1 SVCCRKPIPPEVPK
15 RRSSVCAY
23 RCPDPGPAVRHLC
36 CGRGGA
42 GGCRGDDR
50 TAAGGFSWG
59 MLLAGWASIV
69 VGVITFL
76 WPGRDEC
83 ARRLR
88 SRRIPAEDD
97 RRPVSCQGRQRG
109 LVLLCLIAFW
119 RALDPSAAR
128 PARTNGQPW
137 SVASARVCSP
147 GPADRKGLELR
158 SLGLLYFFSCATAA
172 SAA

>member
-1 SVCCRKPIPPEVPK
+1 VPIAVQTLVLLYGAYAVVEGGLAVAAAMIG
-15 RRSSVCAY
+15 RR
-23 RCPDPGPAVRHLC
+23 P
-36 CGRGGA
+36 
-42 GGCRGDDR
+42 
-50 TAAGGFSWG
+50 GGFSWG

-97 RRPVSCQGRQRG
+97 RRPVSRQGRQHA

-119 RALDPSAAR
+119 RALNLSAAR
-128 PARTNGQPW
+128 PARTNGAAMVRRFSE
-137 SVASARVCSP
+137 SVQSRACRPQRTRAP
-147 GPADRKGLELR
+147 
-158 SLGLLYFFSCATAA
+158 
-172 SAA
+172 